1 MESHFCGDD
10 KWSLDACVGY
20 ALAHKLFKRSEML
33 CTKTL
38 YSYVE
43 LGLLGIK
50 NIDLPQKLHRRTKAK
65 RIRERKRVLGR
76 SIEERPESVDS
87 REEFGHWEIDEVI
100 GRKSDR
106 DQVLLTMVERKTRN
120 LCVLRLADKSS
131 RSLMEAFQRMEDELG
146 QDFPKVFRSITADN
160 GSENAMLAEIESVTF
175 LPGFPSLGLIFV
187 GGLVLFELN
196 QKSPGR
202 TAFQRI
208 LHRTT
213 KLNHGNHLICS
224 YSHLYYKFKSNL
236 APHSGVVNKYHLME
250 KVGSKPSFFSIKRF
264 SADLIA
270 SSRISFKS
278 SSEMPFR
285 TSSSPN

>member
-1 MESHFCGDD
+1 MVSQLHIEPPHCCAAGTQNPSKISGTLTWQAGSAGRLFVTNAGG
-10 KWSLDACVGY
+10 SGY
-20 ALAHKLFKRSEML
+20 TIGPA
-33 CTKTL
+33 
-38 YSYVE
+38 
-43 LGLLGIK
+43 
-50 NIDLPQKLHRRTKAK
+50 
-65 RIRERKRVLGR
+65 
-76 SIEERPESVDS
+76 RPETLGDLVDCSLS
-87 REEFGHWEIDEVI
+87 R
-100 GRKSDR
+100 
-106 DQVLLTMVERKTRN
+106 
-120 LCVLRLADKSS
+120 
-131 RSLMEAFQRMEDELG
+131 
-146 QDFPKVFRSITADN
+146 
-160 GSENAMLAEIESVTF
+160 TF
-175 LPGFPSLGLIFV
+175 LPEFPFLGFIFV

-213 KLNHGNHLICS
+213 KLNHGNNLICS

-236 APHSGVVNKYHLME
+236 APHSGVVHKYHLME

>member
-1 MESHFCGDD
+1 
-10 KWSLDACVGY
+10 
-20 ALAHKLFKRSEML
+20 
-33 CTKTL
+33 
-38 YSYVE
+38 
-43 LGLLGIK
+43 
-50 NIDLPQKLHRRTKAK
+50 
-65 RIRERKRVLGR
+65 
-76 SIEERPESVDS
+76 
-87 REEFGHWEIDEVI
+87 
-100 GRKSDR
+100 
-106 DQVLLTMVERKTRN
+106 
-120 LCVLRLADKSS
+120 
-131 RSLMEAFQRMEDELG
+131 
-146 QDFPKVFRSITADN
+146 
-160 GSENAMLAEIESVTF
+160 MLAEIESVTGTPVYFTHPYTSCEKGTIENHNGLIRRFLPKGKRIDSYQHCDKVICHRCIGDKALSSYTF

-236 APHSGVVNKYHLME
+236 APHSGVVHKYHLME
-250 KVGSKPSFFSIKRF
+250 KVGSKPSFFSIKQF

>member
-1 MESHFCGDD
+1 MVSQLHIEPPHCCAAGTQNPSKISGTLTWQAGSAGRLFVTNAGG
-10 KWSLDACVGY
+10 SGY
-20 ALAHKLFKRSEML
+20 TIGPA
-33 CTKTL
+33 
-38 YSYVE
+38 
-43 LGLLGIK
+43 
-50 NIDLPQKLHRRTKAK
+50 
-65 RIRERKRVLGR
+65 
-76 SIEERPESVDS
+76 RPETLGDLVDCSLS
-87 REEFGHWEIDEVI
+87 R
-100 GRKSDR
+100 
-106 DQVLLTMVERKTRN
+106 
-120 LCVLRLADKSS
+120 
-131 RSLMEAFQRMEDELG
+131 
-146 QDFPKVFRSITADN
+146 
-160 GSENAMLAEIESVTF
+160 TF
-175 LPGFPSLGLIFV
+175 LPEFPFLGFIFV

-224 YSHLYYKFKSNL
+224 YSPLYYKFKSNL
-236 APHSGVVNKYHLME
+236 APHSGVVHKYHLME

-285 TSSSPN
+285 TSSSSNWSSVTPEMRCLFRLFLQESQSLFRAMKRSQ

>member
-1 MESHFCGDD
+1 MTTT
-10 KWSLDACVGY
+10 Y
-20 ALAHKLFKRSEML
+20 
-33 CTKTL
+33 
-38 YSYVE
+38 
-43 LGLLGIK
+43 
-50 NIDLPQKLHRRTKAK
+50 
-65 RIRERKRVLGR
+65 
-76 SIEERPESVDS
+76 
-87 REEFGHWEIDEVI
+87 
-100 GRKSDR
+100 
-106 DQVLLTMVERKTRN
+106 LLTSDN
-120 LCVLRLADKSS
+120 LHT
-131 RSLMEAFQRMEDELG
+131 
-146 QDFPKVFRSITADN
+146 DF
-160 GSENAMLAEIESVTF
+160 TF
-175 LPGFPSLGLIFV
+175 LPEFPFLGLIFV

-224 YSHLYYKFKSNL
+224 YSPLYYKFKSNL
-236 APHSGVVNKYHLME
+236 APHSGVVHKYHLME

-285 TSSSPN
+285 TSSAPNWSSVTPEMRCLFRFSCRNRNPFSVPWKGRSSDFSTVSSNWDLTFIS

>member
-1 MESHFCGDD
+1 
-10 KWSLDACVGY
+10 
-20 ALAHKLFKRSEML
+20 
-33 CTKTL
+33 
-38 YSYVE
+38 
-43 LGLLGIK
+43 
-50 NIDLPQKLHRRTKAK
+50 
-65 RIRERKRVLGR
+65 
-76 SIEERPESVDS
+76 
-87 REEFGHWEIDEVI
+87 
-100 GRKSDR
+100 
-106 DQVLLTMVERKTRN
+106 
-120 LCVLRLADKSS
+120 
-131 RSLMEAFQRMEDELG
+131 
-146 QDFPKVFRSITADN
+146 
-160 GSENAMLAEIESVTF
+160 MLAEIESVTGTPVYFTHPYTSCEKGTIENHNGLIRRFLPKGKRIDSYDEDTILIGMTTTYLLTSDNLHTDFTF

-236 APHSGVVNKYHLME
+236 APHSGVVHKYHLME

-285 TSSSPN
+285 TSSFPKLIQRHPGNEVPFPSFPAGIAIPFPCHEKVAVVIFSTVSSNWDLTFIS

>member
-1 MESHFCGDD
+1 MIPKKIHYCWFGKKEKPELVKRCISSWKKFMQDYEIVEWNEDNFDFDYHPYLRWCYENKKWAYLSDFARLLVVEQYGGIYFDTDIEAIARFFSSDIHYFLLCLVYIIFCAI
-10 KWSLDACVGY
+10 LV
-20 ALAHKLFKRSEML
+20 
-33 CTKTL
+33 L
-38 YSYVE
+38 Y
-43 LGLLGIK
+43 
-50 NIDLPQKLHRRTKAK
+50 
-65 RIRERKRVLGR
+65 
-76 SIEERPESVDS
+76 
-87 REEFGHWEIDEVI
+87 I
-100 GRKSDR
+100 GMTTTY
-106 DQVLLTMVERKTRN
+106 LLTSDN
-120 LCVLRLADKSS
+120 LHT
-131 RSLMEAFQRMEDELG
+131 
-146 QDFPKVFRSITADN
+146 DF
-160 GSENAMLAEIESVTF
+160 TF

-236 APHSGVVNKYHLME
+236 APHSGVVHKYHLME